1 MDVAGIL
8 GADDVAS
15 MLAAIA
21 KVGVAVG
28 VVGALEMSWFAAW
41 ASVSL
46 RGTIHK
52 PVRVHLWPQMIVRP

>member
-8 GADDVAS
+8 GSGQCGINVGS
-15 MLAAIA
+15 IA

-28 VVGALEMSWFAAW
+28 VVGALEMGGFAAW

-46 RGTIHK
+46 RGTFHK

>member
-1 MDVAGIL
+1 
-8 GADDVAS
+8 
-15 MLAAIA
+15 MLVAIA

-28 VVGALEMSWFAAW
+28 VVGALEMSRFAAW

-52 PVRVHLWPQMIVRP
+52 PVRVHLWPQMIVQP